1 MEFSEFVGHEEAK
14 LSLILNAVDLR
25 CGGVLFFGEKGS
37 GKSTLVRLF
46 KNLLPEEI
54 PFIELPLNVTED
66 TLLGGIDIEATL
78 KQGRRIIQK
87 GVLGRAH
94 RGVVYIDDI
103 NLLSPEIISLI
114 FEVKRRGENIIER
127 EGFSLKEP
135 SEFIL
140 IATMNPEEGALSP
153 HILDNFGMCVLW
165 EGLKEP
171 SMKIEVLKRHLSG
184 VSNLRNEEAIS
195 LDSNL
200 RRQINSSRKRLKDM
214 IIPSDT
220 KEYIVQKCNENNIE
234 GHRGEIFLLY
244 GAIAYG
250 AFCGDEVV
258 SREHVDK
265 VLPLVLTHRKRISKE
280 LEEKEEEWKEN
291 KRDRKEEGSKIDK
304 ESKKEMGESES
315 FNGGDN
321 FSKESNLK
329 AFKPAEEI
337 FNIGDTFKIKRLIF
351 RKDRLPRNISGR
363 RTRTRTKG
371 KSGRYI
377 KSLIHPENKDIAI
390 DATIRASAPFQNLR
404 GRKEMILI
412 EDEDLRFK
420 QRERRMGHLVI
431 FCVDGSGSMGVQR
444 RMVETKGAIQ
454 SLLMD
459 CYQKRDRVSMI
470 VFRKDRAE
478 VLLPPTSSVELALRR
493 LREIPAGGKTPL
505 SAGLLE
511 SYKLIKN
518 VSIKSPETRFLLIL
532 ITDGRA
538 NHTMTQMSVIEE
550 LEKVLELLVKLPS
563 TDIIVIDTEK
573 KNNFLSTDFAQKIA
587 FKLGADYYTIENIKS
602 EMLIEILQK
611 KIPF

>member
-195 LDSNL
+195 LDNNL
-200 RRQINSSRKRLKDM
+200 KRQINSSRKRLKDM

-478 VLLPPTSSVELALRR
+478 VLLPPTSSVELASRR

-602 EMLIEILQK
+602 EILIEILQK

>member
-87 GVLGRAH
+87 GILGRAH

-200 RRQINSSRKRLKDM
+200 KRQINSSRKRLKDM

-304 ESKKEMGESES
+304 ESKKEMGESEF

-470 VFRKDRAE
+470 VFREDRAE
-478 VLLPPTSSVELALRR
+478 VLLPPTSSVELASRR

-573 KNNFLSTDFAQKIA
+573 KNNFLSTDFAQRIA
-587 FKLGADYYTIENIKS
+587 LKLGADYYTIENIKS

>member
-87 GVLGRAH
+87 GILGRAH
-94 RGVVYIDDI
+94 RGVVYIEDI

-195 LDSNL
+195 LDNNL
-200 RRQINSSRKRLKDM
+200 KRQINSSRKRLKDM

-420 QRERRMGHLVI
+420 QREMRMGHLVI

-478 VLLPPTSSVELALRR
+478 VLLPPTSSVELASRR

-602 EMLIEILQK
+602 EILIEILQK

>member
-14 LSLILNAVDLR
+14 LSLILNAIDLR

-153 HILDNFGMCVLW
+153 HILDNFGMWVLW

-195 LDSNL
+195 LDNNL
-200 RRQINSSRKRLKDM
+200 KRQINSSRKRLKDM

-321 FSKESNLK
+321 FSKETNLK
-329 AFKPAEEI
+329 AFEPAEEI

-573 KNNFLSTDFAQKIA
+573 KNNFLSTNFAQRIA
-587 FKLGADYYTIENIKS
+587 LKLGADYYTIENIKS